1 MHPCRFH
8 ADHEV
13 GSLWPP
19 RGAARAIQSGGLIM
33 TISARPCRS
42 GIFGRLVVVTAKIE
56 GVARHGPHKR
66 QPPRQPVTK
75 WPTEFYAVGWI
86 S

>member
-1 MHPCRFH
+1 MMPFSC
-8 ADHEV
+8 DHEV

-19 RGAARAIQSGGLIM
+19 HRAARAIQSGGLIM
-33 TISARPCRS
+33 TISARPRRS

-56 GVARHGPHKR
+56 GVARHGPA
-66 QPPRQPVTK
+66 
-75 WPTEFYAVGWI
+75 PTPTTAGDKMAVEFSAVGWI